1 MAKAQF
7 PIDGKLGKAWK
18 VTSTMGWRIHP
29 VSKVKKHH
37 NGTDIWA
44 KAEPCWIE
52 APYDGK
58 VINVGNNPS
67 GFGNSVTL
75 LHKIDGKFYVTLYA
89 HMVNGSVKVK
99 KGQKVEA
106 GTPLGKMG
114 STGISTGKH
123 LHWELQKGKTW
134 VWNTNGKNFIE
145 PVAFFKAIIAK
156 EAIVATAPVVTPEDA
171 PVAPAPT
178 HDDKGAAEI
187 AKAEKVA
194 PAPST
199 ATRSRKTVKKGSRGA
214 DVKHLQSKLGITAD
228 GDFGPNTHKAVVA
241 FQTSKGLVADGIV
254 GPKTW
259 AAIG

>member
-18 VTSTMGWRIHP
+18 VTSYMGWRMHP
-29 VSKVKKHH
+29 VHKEKRHH

-44 KAEPCWIE
+44 KAEPTWIE

-58 VINVGNNPS
+58 VINVGNNPN

-75 LHKIDGKFYVTLYA
+75 RHDIDGKPYITLYA
-89 HMVNGSVKVK
+89 HMANGSIKVKV
-99 KGQKVEA
+99 GQRVEA

-123 LHWELQKGKTW
+123 LHWELQKGKKW

-145 PVAFFKAIIAK
+145 PVAFFKAVIAK

-178 HDDKGAAEI
+178 HDDAGAKAVATAAKPEPAKPAAKPTLKVGSKGANV
-187 AKAEKVA
+187 KAVQ
-194 PAPST
+194 
-199 ATRSRKTVKKGSRGA
+199 KKIG
-214 DVKHLQSKLGITAD
+214 VTAD
-228 GDFGPNTHKAVVA
+228 GVFGPITKKAVIA
-241 FQTSKGLVADGIV
+241 FQEKHGIDATGV
-254 GPKTW
+254 VDAATW
-259 AAIG
+259 AILG